1 MGGAGRQEQLALGEV
16 PNVASRLQGL
26 AEPNTMAISAATY
39 RLVQGFFACQAWGE
53 HTLRGVSQP
62 LNVYRVLGESG
73 VHSRLDMVSARG
85 LTPLVG
91 REQEVGLLL
100 DRWEQAKAGHGQVIL
115 LTGDAGIGKSRL
127 VRVLKDHLA
136 HEPHVRWECR
146 SVSYYQNTA
155 LYPLTD
161 LLQRTLQWQPDETP
175 EEKISKLEQ
184 TLRQYRLP

>member
-1 MGGAGRQEQLALGEV
+1 
-16 PNVASRLQGL
+16 
-26 AEPNTMAISAATY
+26 MAISAATY
-39 RLVQGFFACQAWGE
+39 RLVQGFFDCQAWGE

-73 VHSRLDMVSARG
+73 VHSRLDLVSTRG

-91 REQEVGLLL
+91 REHEVGLLL
-100 DRWEQAKAGHGQVIL
+100 EGWEHVKTGHGHVVL

-127 VRVLKDHLA
+127 VQRLKDHVTN
-136 HEPHVRWECR
+136 EPHVRWECR

-161 LLQRTLQWQPDETP
+161 LLQRTLQWQPDATSD
-175 EEKISKLEQ
+175 EKIGKLEQ